1 MEMRAKTRVTGS
13 RVVESRV
20 TKSRVD
26 SRTSSRVAAAIALLV
41 TAANAAAAEER
52 TTPTSP
58 RAERR
63 VVVSIPDC
71 KLALI
76 ENNRVVRVYAVAVG
90 ADVSPSPVG
99 TFRIVNRLTNPAYY
113 RRGKVIPAGA
123 SNPLGTRW
131 MGLDVKGFGIHGTDE
146 PASIGHRRSHGCIRM
161 LNRDVE
167 ELFERLRPGDVV
179 ELRGEKTSELD
190 ALFVG

>member
-1 MEMRAKTRVTGS
+1 MEMRAKRSLS
-13 RVVESRV
+13 RR
-20 TKSRVD
+20 
-26 SRTSSRVAAAIALLV
+26 AAAVVAFVIA
-41 TAANAAAAEER
+41 AANLARGEER
-52 TTPTSP
+52 TTPATP
-58 RAERR
+58 RERR
-63 VVVSIPDC
+63 VIVSIPDC
-71 KLALI
+71 RLALI
-76 ENNRVVRVYAVAVG
+76 ENNRLVRVYAVAVG

-99 TFRIVNRLTNPAYY
+99 SFRIVNRLTNPTYY

-131 MGLDVKGFGIHGTDE
+131 MGLDIKGFGIHGTDE

-167 ELFERLRPGDVV
+167 ELFERLRPGDIV

>member
-1 MEMRAKTRVTGS
+1 MPMRAGRTIS
-13 RVVESRV
+13 RPIAVLVALLEAAA
-20 TKSRVD
+20 
-26 SRTSSRVAAAIALLV
+26 RTS
-41 TAANAAAAEER
+41 AAEDR
-52 TTPTSP
+52 PP
-58 RAERR
+58 RPPVVRR

-76 ENNRVVRVYAVAVG
+76 ENDRVVRIYAVAVG
-90 ADVSPSPVG
+90 ADESPSPVG
-99 TFRIVNRLTNPAYY
+99 TFTIVNRVTNPTYY

-131 MGLDVKGFGIHGTDE
+131 IGLDIKHFGIHGTDA
-146 PASIGHRRSHGCIRM
+146 PDSIGGRRSHGCIRM
-161 LNRDVE
+161 RNRDVE

-179 ELRGEKTSELD
+179 ELHDEEMP

>member
-1 MEMRAKTRVTGS
+1 MERP
-13 RVVESRV
+13 
-20 TKSRVD
+20 TK
-26 SRTSSRVAAAIALLV
+26 RTLARTTAAAIACLI
-41 TAANAAAAEER
+41 AAAE
-52 TTPTSP
+52 TTAAEEPATSQIV
-58 RAERR
+58 RR

-76 ENNRVVRVYAVAVG
+76 ENNRLVRVYAVAVG

-99 TFRIVNRLTNPAYY
+99 TFRIVNRLTNPTYY

-131 MGLDVKGFGIHGTDE
+131 MGLDIKGIGIHGTAE

-167 ELFERLRPGDVV
+167 ELFERLRPGDIV
-179 ELRGEKTSELD
+179 ELHGERTSEV
-190 ALFVG
+190 AGLFVG

>member
-1 MEMRAKTRVTGS
+1 MEMRAKGTLS
-13 RVVESRV
+13 RQA
-20 TKSRVD
+20 
-26 SRTSSRVAAAIALLV
+26 AAAIAVLV
-41 TAANAAAAEER
+41 LAAKHATADDR
-52 TTPTSP
+52 PTPP
-58 RAERR
+58 PLRAERR

-99 TFRIVNRLTNPAYY
+99 TFKIANRLTNPTYY

-167 ELFERLRPGDVV
+167 ELFELLRPGDVV
-179 ELRGEKTSELD
+179 ELHGERTSELD

>member
-1 MEMRAKTRVTGS
+1 M
-13 RVVESRV
+13 
-20 TKSRVD
+20 
-26 SRTSSRVAAAIALLV
+26 VAAAARRVRGIAAIGLV
-41 TAANAAAAEER
+41 SLNGFVRDAAAAESSGASAR
-52 TTPTSP
+52 TTVS
-58 RAERR
+58 RR

-71 KLALI
+71 RLALI
-76 ENNRVVRVYAVAVG
+76 ENNRLVRVYAVAVG

-99 TFRIVNRLTNPAYY
+99 TFRIVNRLTNPTYY

-131 MGLDVKGFGIHGTDE
+131 MGLDIKGFGIHGTDE

-167 ELFERLRPGDVV
+167 ELFERLRPGDIV
-179 ELRGEKTSELD
+179 ELRGEKTSQLD

>member
-1 MEMRAKTRVTGS
+1 MEMRAKQTLS
-13 RVVESRV
+13 RRA
-20 TKSRVD
+20 
-26 SRTSSRVAAAIALLV
+26 AAAIAV
-41 TAANAAAAEER
+41 CIAAANTVRAEER
-52 TTPTSP
+52 TAPASP
-58 RAERR
+58 RPVRR

-76 ENNRVVRVYAVAVG
+76 ENDRLVRVYVVAVG

-99 TFRIVNRLTNPAYY
+99 TFRIVNRITHPTYY
-113 RRGKVIPAGA
+113 HRGKVIPAGA

-131 MGLDVKGFGIHGTDE
+131 MGLDIKGFGIHGTDT

-167 ELFERLRPGDVV
+167 ELFARLRPGDVV
-179 ELRGEKTSELD
+179 ELHGDRTPEVAG
-190 ALFVG
+190 LFVG